1 MRQELLHVSFY
12 SGPHLVSLTRVMLPP
27 PYHLT
32 SSALRKFNFL
42 LNKIQKL
49 WAVLVRFFISLLGQR
64 YTMFRDYV
72 FLFSIA
78 TYILHCLSATLAS
91 IARI

>member
-1 MRQELLHVSFY
+1 MCWKIQTLSKKLRKKEGGDEAS
-12 SGPHLVSLTRVMLPP
+12 
-27 PYHLT
+27 T
-32 SSALRKFNFL
+32 SVCAFALALRKFDFL
-42 LNKIQKL
+42 LNNILTL
-49 WAVLVRFFISLLGQR
+49 WSVLVGFFISLLGQR

-72 FLFSIA
+72 FPFSIA